1 MTRYH
6 IGYGYGLLFLPQIS
20 KHQVGSACNKF
31 SIYINPTC
39 RGQNMTQTIIRTLKR
54 SLSRSKGNYDL
65 KCEDVSTPSGI
76 LQTRYIFC
84 ILVFFGK
91 FFAFFDR
98 MLLNVAIVGM
108 VDHDTSHHSKLQIWV
123 LFAKTHIILG
133 VVTQRREK
141 NNVWQVVW

>member
-1 MTRYH
+1 MWSLTRASN
-6 IGYGYGLLFLPQIS
+6 IKATSWLGLDRIS
-20 KHQVGSACNKF
+20 
-31 SIYINPTC
+31 INPSF
-39 RGQNMTQTIIRTLKR
+39 REENMTQTIIRTLKR

-108 VDHDTSHHSKLQIWV
+108 VDHQS
-123 LFAKTHIILG
+123 
-133 VVTQRREK
+133 E
-141 NNVWQVVW
+141 